1 MQSIRRSTLVIVAT
15 VLAVLT
21 GSSPAFAGPAP
32 LIEPEPAGT
41 GGTTSS
47 SSGLFDG
54 WVQVGL
60 AVVVAAA
67 VVVVL
72 ASVVS
77 RIRHHQP
84 SAA

>member
-1 MQSIRRSTLVIVAT
+1 MQSIRRSTLVVVAT

-21 GSSPAFAGPAP
+21 GGSPAFAGPAP
-32 LIEPEPAGT
+32 LIEPEPAG

-47 SSGLFDG
+47 SGGFFDG

-60 AVVVAAA
+60 AVLIAAV

-72 ASVVS
+72 ASIVS
-77 RIRHHQP
+77 RVRHHQP
-84 SAA
+84 TAA